1 LSLVGGAAAIAIV
14 AKKYD
19 LVHTAQTALIKE
31 KQQKKTMASLSA
43 DSDEEFPQ
51 GMATGAAAGFNM
63 KASPNVAKKMPGRP
77 KTDDIWHHVSRTLEP
92 DGSTYKQVCQHCG
105 KTRNSAQFQ
114 STFWSTHLVGLC
126 DKAPMEVRRAIA
138 VTSKSK
144 EVKRL
149 AGEAGVLDLTM
160 LDDDEQPNSNK
171 KQKTLA
177 GYSYKSPHKSRSSSK
192 VKLKIDKLT
201 ERYVSELKALK
212 ALASMSD
219 DPAVYDEGARILN
232 LIGDVEQS
240 RKNNGI

>member
-1 LSLVGGAAAIAIV
+1 
-14 AKKYD
+14 
-19 LVHTAQTALIKE
+19 
-31 KQQKKTMASLSA
+31 
-43 DSDEEFPQ
+43 
-51 GMATGAAAGFNM
+51 MATGPAGGFNM
-63 KASPNVAKKMPGRP
+63 NESTNVLKKMPGRP
-77 KTDDIWHHVSRTLEP
+77 KKDDIWHHVSRTLEAN
-92 DGSTYKQVCQHCG
+92 GSTYKQVCQHCG
-105 KTRNSAQFQ
+105 KSRSSTQFQ

-138 VTSKSK
+138 MSSKSK

-160 LDDDEQPNSNK
+160 LDDDEEPSNK
-171 KQKTLA
+171 KQRTSD
-177 GYSYKSPHKSRSSSK
+177 GYSYKSPHKARSSSK

>member
-1 LSLVGGAAAIAIV
+1 MILCSSTNNNTREEQV
-14 AKKYD
+14 
-19 LVHTAQTALIKE
+19 
-31 KQQKKTMASLSA
+31 KTMASPST

-51 GMATGAAAGFNM
+51 GMATVGVSAGFNM
-63 KASPNVAKKMPGRP
+63 NASPNVPKKMPGRP
-77 KTDDIWHHVSRTLEP
+77 KKDDIWHHVSRTLEA

-105 KTRNSAQFQ
+105 KSRTSTQFQ
-114 STFWSTHLVGLC
+114 STFWSTHLVGVC
-126 DKAPMEVRRAIA
+126 DKAPIEVRRSIA
-138 VTSKSK
+138 ANSKSK

-160 LDDDEQPNSNK
+160 LDDDEQPNTK
-171 KQKTLA
+171 HRKMD
-177 GYSYKSPHKSRSSSK
+177 GYSYKSPHKARSSSK

>member
-1 LSLVGGAAAIAIV
+1 
-14 AKKYD
+14 
-19 LVHTAQTALIKE
+19 
-31 KQQKKTMASLSA
+31 MASPSE
-43 DSDEEFPQ
+43 DSEEESPQ
-51 GMATGAAAGFNM
+51 GMAAGPAGGFNM
-63 KASPNVAKKMPGRP
+63 NASPNVPKKMPGRP
-77 KTDDIWHHVSRTLEP
+77 KKDDIWHHVSRTLEA

-105 KTRNSAQFQ
+105 KSRTSTQFQ

-126 DKAPMEVRRAIA
+126 DKAPMEARRAIA

-160 LDDDEQPNSNK
+160 LDDVEQPSNK
-171 KQKTLA
+171 KQRTLD
-177 GYSYKSPHKSRSSSK
+177 GHSYKSPHKASSK
-192 VKLKIDKLT
+192 VKFKIDKLT

-212 ALASMSD
+212 ALASISD

-240 RKNNGI
+240 RKSNGI

>member
-1 LSLVGGAAAIAIV
+1 MVMQHKI
-14 AKKYD
+14 
-19 LVHTAQTALIKE
+19 E
-31 KQQKKTMASLSA
+31 QQQETTMASPSS
-43 DSDEEFPQ
+43 DSEEEFPQ
-51 GMATGAAAGFNM
+51 GMATGATSGFTMNE
-63 KASPNVAKKMPGRP
+63 SPNVPKKMPGRP
-77 KTDDIWHHVSRTLEP
+77 KKDDIWHHVSRTLEAN
-92 DGSTYKQVCQHCG
+92 GKTYKQVCQHCG
-105 KTRNSAQFQ
+105 KSRSSTQFQ

-126 DKAPMEVRRAIA
+126 DKAPMEVRRDIA

-160 LDDDEQPNSNK
+160 LDDDEQPSINK
-171 KQKTLA
+171 KQRALD
-177 GYSYKSPHKSRSSSK
+177 GYAYKSPHKARSSSK

-240 RKNNGI
+240 RKNNSI